1 MCEYYMHWTYSKN
14 PLKVVALEYIISF
27 WMHIYPLFENI
38 SQIGMSKIFNYEN
51 ESNGANKY
59 RPQHSEKER
68 MNITH
73 THITRSLI
81 HAYSCIG

>member
-1 MCEYYMHWTYSKN
+1 MCEYYMHWTYSKT

-38 SQIGMSKIFNYEN
+38 SQISMSKIFNYEN

-59 RPQHSEKER
+59 RPQHSEKRKDEYNTR
-68 MNITH
+68 TSLAH
-73 THITRSLI
+73 SFTHIR
-81 HAYSCIG
+81 A